1 MIDVRHFKHM
11 VALAREMHF
20 TTAAKLLNIAQPAL
34 SQSIRQLER
43 ELGVQLFNRN
53 TRDVSLTPAGKV
65 FYREALRTLQSLD
78 NAVQA
83 TLSAARGEQGTV
95 SIGYSTA
102 AMLAYM
108 PSILKR
114 FDQQYPSIGMVF
126 TEYLTDDAV
135 VDALRQ
141 SQIDIGCIQRCLRVD
156 TLDYFLLNPVP
167 VVVALNRKHRLA
179 HASSVSLKDLAGEPF
194 VVPTRTRYNY
204 LPYGSIPRIWK
215 KAGISPRHGAHAESP
230 SAVLGMV
237 AANLGVCV
245 MHDPLNLSHPD
256 VVTVK
261 IADFHASLP
270 MQILWRKEAYTQEI
284 ASFVECARQEPST
297 NAADQRKRR
306 TSASH

>member
-1 MIDVRHFKHM
+1 MIDIRHFKYM

-34 SQSIRQLER
+34 SQSIRQLEQ
-43 ELGVQLFNRN
+43 ELGVQLFIRN
-53 TRDVSLTPAGKV
+53 TRDVALTPAGKV
-65 FYREALRTLQSLD
+65 FYNEALRTLQSLD
-78 NAVQA
+78 NAIQA
-83 TLSAARGEQGTV
+83 TQSAARGEQGTISV
-95 SIGYSTA
+95 GYSTA
-102 AMLAYM
+102 AMLAYL
-108 PSILKR
+108 PSILRR
-114 FDQQYPSIGMVF
+114 FHIQCPSIGMEF

-179 HASSVSLKDLAGEPF
+179 HASSVRLKDLADEPF

-204 LPYGSIPRIWK
+204 LPHGSIPRIWK
-215 KAGISPRHGAHAESP
+215 KAGITPHQGARAESP

-245 MHDPLNLSHPD
+245 MHDPLNLTHPE
-256 VVTVK
+256 VVTRR
-261 IADFHASLP
+261 IADFPASLP
-270 MQILWRKEAYTQEI
+270 MQILWRKKAYTQEI
-284 ASFVECARQEPST
+284 ASFIECARQEPSAIAST
-297 NAADQRKRR
+297 RR
-306 TSASH
+306 RRRSS